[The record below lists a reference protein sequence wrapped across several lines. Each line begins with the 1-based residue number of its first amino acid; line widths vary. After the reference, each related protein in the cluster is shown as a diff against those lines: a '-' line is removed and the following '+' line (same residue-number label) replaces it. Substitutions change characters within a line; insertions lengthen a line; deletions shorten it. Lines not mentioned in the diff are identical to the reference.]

1 MEMALILF
9 NRLLIL
15 FIIIA
20 IGYAGVK
27 SGLLKLSDIKG
38 LSMVTLYIIGP
49 FAAMNGFKV
58 ECTPDVLGGVALAAV
73 FATLA
78 HVVFLVMTKLLEK
91 PLKLTDIES
100 MSIMYSNVG
109 MLSIPLVT
117 MMLGSEWVLYTCV
130 YNLVQLVWI
139 WTHLY
144 MKMSGEQ
151 RINVKKFITNPNVI
165 AIFLGILILFF
176 GFRFPTPVDTAIEMI
191 AAMIGPAG
199 MLISGMSIG
208 GMSFKHLLSFR
219 REWLVVFLRL
229 IAMPLI
235 MVVIAHLGLKG
246 LVKDGET
253 ILMICML
260 AAAGP
265 SGSTVL
271 QMAQLYR
278 DRDEADYAGAIN
290 VITMLLC
297 AITMP
302 VIIYFYYL

>member
-9 NRLLIL
+9 NRLFVL

-20 IGYAGVK
+20 IGFIGVK
-27 SGLLKLSDIKG
+27 SKLLKTSDIRG
-38 LSMVTLYIIGP
+38 LSMVTLYIVSP
-49 FAAMNGFKV
+49 FAAINGFKV

-73 FATLA
+73 FATAA
-78 HVVFLVMTKLLEK
+78 HVIFLVGTNLLKK
-91 PLKLTDIES
+91 PLKLSDVERA
-100 MSIMYSNVG
+100 SIMYSNVG

-117 MMLGSEWVLYTCV
+117 MMLGGEWVLYTCV
-130 YNLVQLVWI
+130 YNLVQLIWL

-144 MKMSGEQ
+144 LMMSGEKK
-151 RINVKKFITNPNVI
+151 INIKKFVTNPNVI
-165 AIFLGILILFF
+165 AIVIGIFVLFF
-176 GFRFPTPVDTAIEMI
+176 GLRFPKPVDSAMEMI
-191 AAMIGPAG
+191 AAMVGPIG

-208 GMSFKHLLSFR
+208 GMSFKHLFSYKR
-219 REWLVVFLRL
+219 VWLVAFLRL
-229 IAMPLI
+229 IAMPLV
-235 MVVIAHLGLKG
+235 MVLVAHCGLIG
-246 LVKDGET
+246 LVKDGQI

-271 QMAQLYR
+271 QMAQIYR
-278 DRDEADYAGAIN
+278 DRETADYAGAIN

-302 VIIYFYYL
+302 LIIFFYYL